1 MLFNK
6 TADVTQLA
14 FKFQRISCMLIDD
27 LPTVPMAK
35 VGELQRNV
43 VVLNLTETLAANFR
57 FSSKSG

>member
-14 FKFQRISCMLIDD
+14 FKLQRISFMLIDD

-43 VVLNLTETLAANFR
+43 VVLNLTETLAANVR